1 MELTFR
7 QVVEAYDDLV
17 AKGYTLAKILKMPIA
32 VNCELRE
39 TITFKEANEKYL
51 ALARLGMTHE
61 EILLQQ
67 VV

>member
-17 AKGYTLAKILKMPIA
+17 DKGYTLAEILKMPVL
-32 VNCELRE
+32 VNCEPKD

-67 VV
+67 VL

>member
-7 QVVEAYDDLV
+7 QVIEAYDDLI
-17 AKGYTLAKILKMPIA
+17 AKGYTPTEILKMPIA
-32 VNCELRE
+32 VNCEP
-39 TITFKEANEKYL
+39 ITFKEANEKYL

-61 EILLQQ
+61 EILLQP